1 MWLQKSSSV
10 LLRFM
15 CWTQDGVAPGPS
27 AVPFGE
33 QPSQGPH
40 ASSSQPA
47 VGRARQQTHCVTCES
62 SHGRV
67 AWRGCHP
74 AEASAPELDHLDA
87 ASDPSPHSWGRR
99 QNVPDRQIPA
109 QVPRVDHTASD
120 TPAGR
125 TQLSPWPGTQGTGS
139 HGLEASTW
147 HTQVCPMCTGACSP
161 AGSARRS

>member
-15 CWTQDGVAPGPS
+15 CGTQDGVAPGPS

-67 AWRGCHP
+67 AGRGCHP

-87 ASDPSPHSWGRR
+87 ASDPSPRSWGRR
-99 QNVPDRQIPA
+99 QNVSDRQIPA

-125 TQLSPWPGTQGTGS
+125 TQLSPWPGTRGTGS

-147 HTQVCPMCTGACSP
+147 HTQVCPMCTGARSP